1 MTTIVQLNCLE
12 SWSQEIKNES
22 IDPSFFT
29 GGYVTASYYDSV
41 YISIDE
47 LKVANAKM
55 VELKYQ
61 KEIANRLRTQLEN
74 DSIIIC
80 DLHKDISNKTKEIKK
95 LKQQRNTIGIAG
107 IIGIIIAAFVL

>member
-1 MTTIVQLNCLE
+1 MTTIVQLNCSK

-22 IDPSFFT
+22 VDPSFFT

-61 KEIANRLRTQLEN
+61 KEIANRLRTQIEN

-107 IIGIIIAAFVL
+107 IIGIIITAIVL